1 MNASIHVVL
10 VEDDPLLRDSL
21 ACYLRL
27 VGFPTTA
34 VGDCLSL
41 YSELAVHR
49 FDVAVIDLGL
59 PDQAGEVLVDYLR
72 RNTDCVI
79 IVITARDTLD
89 TRVEC
94 YRVGAD
100 LFLGK
105 PVDGREL
112 AAAITSLAA
121 RRTAQHTAPQATPVT
136 LPHAAAL
143 ALSPET
149 PAPKAVT
156 PAVTPAFWAFAPRQR
171 ILISPA
177 AQRIE
182 LTAKEAHL
190 LALLTA
196 PPVGTVARHKLLEAL
211 YQRQDD
217 SADRALDS
225 LVRRTRHTIEAAT
238 GSPAPILTEHSVGY
252 LFAASVV
259 VEE

>member
-1 MNASIHVVL
+1 MNATIKVVL

-21 ACYLRL
+21 ASYLRL

-41 YSELAVHR
+41 YSELSAHR

-59 PDQAGEVLVDYLR
+59 PDQAGEVLIDYLR

-94 YRVGAD
+94 YRIGAD

-105 PVDGREL
+105 PIEGREL
-112 AAAITSLAA
+112 AAAIASLAA
-121 RRTAQHTAPQATPVT
+121 RHTAPQTAQQATPAA
-136 LPHAAAL
+136 LPHCAADAPP
-143 ALSPET
+143 PET
-149 PAPKAVT
+149 SAPKAVT
-156 PAVTPAFWAFAPRQR
+156 PAAWVFAQRER
-171 ILISPA
+171 ILTSPA

-190 LALLTA
+190 LELLTL
-196 PPVGTVARHKLLEAL
+196 PPAGTVARRRLLEVL
-211 YQRQDD
+211 YSRQDD

-225 LVRRTRHTIEAAT
+225 LVRRTRHTIEAVT

-252 LFAASVV
+252 LFAASIV
-259 VEE
+259 VEN

>member
-1 MNASIHVVL
+1 MNATIKVVL

-21 ACYLRL
+21 ASYLRL

-34 VGDCLSL
+34 VGDCLTL
-41 YSELAVHR
+41 YSELAVQR

-59 PDQAGEVLVDYLR
+59 PDQAGEVLVDYMR

-94 YRVGAD
+94 YRIGAD

-105 PVDGREL
+105 PIEGREL
-112 AAAITSLAA
+112 AAAIASLAA
-121 RRTAQHTAPQATPVT
+121 RRSTAPHTAPHATPVA
-136 LPHAAAL
+136 LPHSTAAAPP
-143 ALSPET
+143 PEKT
-149 PAPKAVT
+149 PAPQAIT
-156 PAVTPAFWAFAPRQR
+156 PAAWAFAPRQR
-171 ILISPA
+171 ILTSPA

-190 LALLTA
+190 LELLTA
-196 PPVGTVARHKLLEAL
+196 PPAGTVARRRLLEVL

-238 GSPAPILTEHSVGY
+238 GNPAPILTEHSVGY
-252 LFAASVV
+252 SFAGSVV
-259 VEE
+259 VQD

>member
-1 MNASIHVVL
+1 MIASIHVVI

-21 ACYLRL
+21 ACYLKL

-34 VGDCLSL
+34 VGDCLSF

-49 FDVAVIDLGL
+49 FDVAVVDLGL

-72 RNTDCVI
+72 RNTDCLI

-89 TRVEC
+89 SRIEC

-100 LFLGK
+100 LFFGK
-105 PVDGREL
+105 PVEGREL
-112 AAAITSLAA
+112 VAAITSLVA
-121 RRTAQHTAPQATPVT
+121 RHATPHATPVA
-136 LPHAAAL
+136 LPQPAAAGL
-143 ALSPET
+143 PTEA
-149 PAPKAVT
+149 PAPKAVI
-156 PAVTPAFWAFAPRQR
+156 PAAWTFALRQR
-171 ILISPA
+171 ILTSPTA
-177 AQRIE
+177 KRIA

-196 PPVGTVARHKLLEAL
+196 SPAGTVARHKLLEAL
-211 YQRQDD
+211 YQRQDE
-217 SADRALDS
+217 SANRALDS

-252 LFAASVV
+252 LFTACVV
-259 VEE
+259 VED

>member
-1 MNASIHVVL
+1 MNATIQVVL

-21 ACYLRL
+21 ASYLRL

-41 YSELAVHR
+41 YSEFSAHH
-49 FDVAVIDLGL
+49 FDVAIIDLGL
-59 PDQAGEVLVDYLR
+59 PDQSGEVLVDYLR

-121 RRTAQHTAPQATPVT
+121 RRVASHTDPHVTPVT
-136 LPHAAAL
+136 LLHTAAVSL
-143 ALSPET
+143 PPET
-149 PAPKAVT
+149 PAPKAAT
-156 PAVTPAFWAFAPRQR
+156 RAVWSFAPRER
-171 ILISPA
+171 ILTSPA

-190 LALLTA
+190 LELLTL
-196 PPVGTVARHKLLEAL
+196 PPAGTVARRRLLEVL
-211 YQRQDD
+211 YPRQDD

-225 LVRRTRHTIEAAT
+225 LVRRTRHTIEVAT

-259 VEE
+259 VED

>member
-1 MNASIHVVL
+1 MNTPIEVVL
-10 VEDDPLLRDSL
+10 VEDDTLLRDGL
-21 ACYLRL
+21 ATYLKL
-27 VGFPTTA
+27 VGFNITA

-41 YSELAVHR
+41 YSQLAVKR

-59 PDQAGEVLVDYLR
+59 PDQAGEVVIDYLR
-72 RNTDCVI
+72 RNTASAI

-105 PVDGREL
+105 PIEGREL

-121 RRTAQHTAPQATPVT
+121 RRTAPHTTPEAFPHTAAVAPP
-136 LPHAAAL
+136 
-143 ALSPET
+143 PET
-149 PAPKAVT
+149 PAAKAVL
-156 PAVTPAFWAFAPRQR
+156 PAAWAFAPRQR
-171 ILISPA
+171 ILTSPA

-182 LTAKEAHL
+182 LTAKEATL

-196 PPVGTVARHKLLEAL
+196 PPAGTVARRQLLQAL

-252 LFAASVV
+252 LLAASVV
-259 VEE
+259 VQD

>member
-1 MNASIHVVL
+1 MNATIKVVL

-21 ACYLRL
+21 ASYLRL

-41 YSELAVHR
+41 YSELTVQR

-59 PDQAGEVLVDYLR
+59 PDQAGEVIIDYLR

-94 YRVGAD
+94 YRIGAD

-105 PVDGREL
+105 PIEGREL
-112 AAAITSLAA
+112 AAAIASLAA
-121 RRTAQHTAPQATPVT
+121 RRAALHTAPQASPTA
-136 LPHAAAL
+136 LPHTAAVAPPL
-143 ALSPET
+143 ET
-149 PAPKAVT
+149 LAPKAVT
-156 PAVTPAFWAFAPRQR
+156 PAAWACAPRQR
-171 ILISPA
+171 TLTSPP

-190 LALLTA
+190 LELLVT
-196 PPVGTVARHKLLEAL
+196 PPAGTVARRKLLQAL
-211 YQRQDD
+211 YLRQDD

-225 LVRRTRHTIEAAT
+225 LVRRTRQTIEAAT

-259 VEE
+259 VED

>member
-1 MNASIHVVL
+1 MNAAIHVVL

-21 ACYLRL
+21 ACYLKL

-34 VGDCLSL
+34 VGDCLAL
-41 YSELAVHR
+41 YSELATHC
-49 FDVAVIDLGL
+49 FDVAVVDLGL

-94 YRVGAD
+94 YRIGAD

-105 PVDGREL
+105 PIEGREL
-112 AAAITSLAA
+112 VAAITSLAA
-121 RRTAQHTAPQATPVT
+121 RRTAPHTAPHATPAA
-136 LPHAAAL
+136 LPHSAAVAPPPEK
-143 ALSPET
+143 PET
-149 PAPKAVT
+149 PAPKAVWT
-156 PAVTPAFWAFAPRQR
+156 FAPRQR
-171 ILISPA
+171 ILTSPA

-196 PPVGTVARHKLLEAL
+196 PPACTVARRKLLEAL
-211 YQRQDD
+211 YQREDE

-225 LVRRTRHTIEAAT
+225 LVRRTRHTIEAAI

-259 VEE
+259 IEN

>member
-1 MNASIHVVL
+1 MNTAIHVVL

-21 ACYLRL
+21 ASYLKL

-41 YSELAVHR
+41 YGELAVHR
-49 FDVAVIDLGL
+49 FDVAIIDLGL

-72 RNTDCVI
+72 RNCDCVI

-121 RRTAQHTAPQATPVT
+121 RRATSHPAPHATPAA
-136 LPHAAAL
+136 LPHAAAV
-143 ALSPET
+143 APPPEA

-156 PAVTPAFWAFAPRQR
+156 PAAWTFAARQR
-171 ILISPA
+171 ILTSPT

-196 PPVGTVARHKLLEAL
+196 PPAGTVARRKLLEAL
-211 YQRQDD
+211 YQRQDE

-252 LFAASVV
+252 LFTARVV
-259 VEE
+259 VED

>member
-1 MNASIHVVL
+1 MNATIQVVL

-21 ACYLRL
+21 ACYLNL

-41 YSELAVHR
+41 YSEIAVHR
-49 FDVAVIDLGL
+49 FDVAIIDLGL
-59 PDQAGEVLVDYLR
+59 PDQSGEVLVDYLR

-121 RRTAQHTAPQATPVT
+121 RRTAPHTAPHATPVA
-136 LPHAAAL
+136 LPHSAAL
-143 ALSPET
+143 APPPET
-149 PAPKAVT
+149 PATKAVT
-156 PAVTPAFWAFAPRQR
+156 PAAWTFAPWQR
-171 ILISPA
+171 ILTSPA

-182 LTAKEAHL
+182 LTAKEANL

-196 PPVGTVARHKLLEAL
+196 PPAGTVARRQLLEAL
-211 YQRQDD
+211 YRRQDD

-259 VEE
+259 VQD